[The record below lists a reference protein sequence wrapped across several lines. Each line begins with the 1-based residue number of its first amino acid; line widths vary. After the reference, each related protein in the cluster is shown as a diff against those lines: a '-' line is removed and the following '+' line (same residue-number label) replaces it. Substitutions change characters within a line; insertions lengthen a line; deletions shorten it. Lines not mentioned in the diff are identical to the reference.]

1 MAKTRRVRV
10 KIIKMLQEFGELNTA
25 QIFDK
30 LNEQKGRYGSRH
42 GVPQSTLN
50 NVLGKEPVFV
60 KIIDHSSKLAPQTG
74 NISGSMYSVSLWG
87 LNHPLL
93 NAHPELASTTTNS
106 FRLKASL

>member
-25 QIFDK
+25 EIFDK
-30 LNEQKGRYGSRH
+30 LNQQKGKYGSRH
-42 GVPQSTLN
+42 GVPQATLN

-60 KIIDHSSKLAPQTG
+60 KVIDHSSELAPRTG
-74 NISGSMYSVSLWG
+74 NISGGMYSVSLWG